1 MVLMNKGK
9 SMSKPTYT
17 QEVNAICQEIA
28 LEAVESD
35 VASLV
40 ADLEEEEIN
49 AMMLSLGPRAFG
61 PDFDAGA
68 DDCNGQFYWDL
79 K

>member
-1 MVLMNKGK
+1 
-9 SMSKPTYT
+9 MSKPTYT

-28 LEAVESD
+28 LEAVESN

-40 ADLEEEEIN
+40 ADLEDEEIN
-49 AMMLSLGPRAFG
+49 AMMLALGPRAFG
-61 PDFDAGA
+61 PDA
-68 DDCNGQFYWDL
+68 DDEGANDCDGLFYWDL

>member
-1 MVLMNKGK
+1 
-9 SMSKPTYT
+9 MSKPTYT

-28 LEAVESD
+28 LEAAEINVE
-35 VASLV
+35 SLV

-49 AMMLSLGPRAFG
+49 AMMLALGPRAFG
-61 PDFDAGA
+61 PDEGA
-68 DDCNGQFYWDL
+68 NDCDGLLYWDF

>member
-1 MVLMNKGK
+1 
-9 SMSKPTYT
+9 MSKPTYT

-28 LEAVESD
+28 LEAVESN

-40 ADLEEEEIN
+40 ADLEDEEIN
-49 AMMLSLGPRAFG
+49 AMMLALGPRAFG
-61 PDFDAGA
+61 PDADDEGA
-68 DDCNGQFYWDL
+68 DDCSGQFYWDF